1 MTAAILRRQ
10 LPVVGEQ
17 RGRLQEERRPAPA
30 VLALLLVGLF
40 LLRVYYG
47 LSLELHT
54 EDDVQIYLLGLKFF
68 TSGQWPFF
76 GPDVIPGQVPGPM
89 QGLLVGLPL
98 FLTGEPEAPLILL
111 NILSFAGLVFL
122 GHYLTRRFALVPAWI
137 TYAWLLTCPW
147 TLNFSTHVY
156 NPSYLLFLGC
166 FFFVGFFELMPPLTA
181 NLVPPGASFFLLG
194 FSLAA
199 SFQIHLSWPLLLPF
213 VLIAILA
220 RARKHRLTLSQIGW
234 LLVGT
239 AVPVALLV
247 PTVTRYGFASLF
259 ETLGSTYEVNTHNAT
274 AIVTITARFLSFAS
288 FEVGRFLRQSRDT
301 QTELLRQSPS
311 LIPFV
316 VVLGILGLVQP
327 FLMLLVL
334 FRPTLLK
341 RAGDPC
347 CSVRGLAVAT
357 VLLVWVVFFF
367 TSRSPIARNYYILCP
382 VALLTGYLAL
392 GSLVQTPR
400 GRRWTVAILAAGAIF
415 HIGLASQYLK
425 LDPWADRR
433 IAAERA
439 IEQRDYCILA
449 ERRPHMRY

>member
-1 MTAAILRRQ
+1 
-10 LPVVGEQ
+10 VVGEQ
-17 RGRLQEERRPAPA
+17 RGLLRERRQPAP

-47 LSLELHT
+47 LSLELRT
-54 EDDVQIYLLGLKFF
+54 GDEVQIYLLGLKFF
-68 TSGQWPFF
+68 TSGEWPFF
-76 GPDVIPGQVPGPM
+76 GPDVFGPYAPPDGQIPGPL

-98 FLTGEPEAPLILL
+98 FLAGEPEAPLIVL
-111 NILSFAGLVFL
+111 NVLSFAGLVFL

-147 TLNFSTHVY
+147 TLNFSTYVL
-156 NPSYLLFLGC
+156 NPCYLLFLSC
-166 FFFVGFFELMPPLTA
+166 LFFVSFFELMPPLTA

-213 VLIAILA
+213 VLVAIVT
-220 RARKHRLTLSQIGW
+220 RAREHLLTLPQIGW
-234 LLVGT
+234 LLVGA

-259 ETLGSTYEVNTHNAT
+259 ETLANTSQVNTHNVT
-274 AIVTITARFLSFAS
+274 AIVPIIARFLSFAS
-288 FEVGRFLRQSRDT
+288 FELPRFLRQAGHT
-301 QTELLRQSPS
+301 PTELLRQSPY
-311 LIPFV
+311 LIPL
-316 VVLGILGLVQP
+316 VLALGLLGLVQP

-347 CSVRGLAVAT
+347 RSVRGLAVAT
-357 VLLVWVVFFF
+357 VLLIWVVLLF
-367 TSRSPIARNYYILCP
+367 TSRPPFARNYYILCP
-382 VALLTGYLAL
+382 IALLLGYLAL
-392 GSLVQTPR
+392 GSLVETPR
-400 GRRWTVAILAAGAIF
+400 ARRWAVAILAAGAIF

-433 IAAERA
+433 VAPKRA
-439 IEQRDYCILA
+439 IEQKDYRILA
-449 ERRPHMRY
+449 ERRPHVRY